1 MFNLSVLHILE
12 IKFYKMAV
20 ENYSSDSESNSAE
33 VLNSGHYNM
42 PCQASLGQ
50 RLGVEPNVSGNNG
63 YGNNY
68 YYNNWAFASQFQPS
82 FPYQY
87 YYPPATMPLAH
98 NEPTTA
104 AVGQQFPQ
112 TESSG
117 WQEQTCS
124 EENKTN
130 PIANEP
136 AANAW
141 HSSRGYDDWSG
152 YNPSAYSGMSN
163 MYSMFPW
170 MQVNR
175 QMKSPPLSIKSSN
188 YSPNSSSGKSQQDID
203 DEDLMAGAGSELGMN
218 SSEMNLKRP
227 RITFSNKQV
236 VELEKE
242 FLFNK

>member
-1 MFNLSVLHILE
+1 
-12 IKFYKMAV
+12 MAV
-20 ENYSSDSESNSAE
+20 EIFSPNSESHSAEVPNSAE
-33 VLNSGHYNM
+33 IPNSGHYNM
-42 PCQASLGQ
+42 PCQATLGH
-50 RLGVEPNVSGNNG
+50 RLGVDPSNSSNNG

-87 YYPPATMPLAH
+87 YYPTATMPLSH
-98 NEPTTA
+98 NEPATA
-104 AVGQQFPQ
+104 TGGQQFPQ
-112 TESSG
+112 TEFG
-117 WQEQTCS
+117 WQEPTCS

-130 PIANEP
+130 AITNEP
-136 AANAW
+136 ATNAC
-141 HSSRGYDDWSG
+141 HSSRGYEDWSG
-152 YNPSAYSGMSN
+152 YNASTYSSMSN

-175 QMKSPPLSIKSSN
+175 QVRSPPLSIKSSN
-188 YSPNSSSGKSQQDID
+188 YSPNSSSGKSQDLD
-203 DEDLMAGAGSELGMN
+203 DEDLMAGAGSDMCMN
-218 SSEMNLKRP
+218 SAESNLKRP